1 MDSFIQT
8 IQAFFFYSPYWII
21 VLPGILLGLYA
32 YQKLLTTYQRYARV
46 PTQQGIT
53 GAEAARRILD
63 AAGLFD
69 VAIEMIPGSLTDH
82 YDPVHK
88 VLRLSEENY
97 RSRSIAAVGVA
108 AHEAGHALQ
117 HQAGYAF
124 FQLRMAVVPV
134 TQFATQMA
142 AILASIGFMLL
153 IFGILSPAL
162 FVKLLP
168 VIIIGYGAAT
178 LFQMITL
185 PVEYDASRRAA
196 VRLQALGI
204 IDDTELPAVKQVLH
218 AAALTYVAA
227 LVTAV
232 LELLQ
237 WILIFRGFSD
247 E

>member
-1 MDSFIQT
+1 MDIGFIE
-8 IQAFFFYSPYWII
+8 AFFYYSPYWII
-21 VLPGILLGLYA
+21 VLPGILLGFYA
-32 YQKLLTTYQRYARV
+32 QQKLMSTYRRYAQV
-46 PTQQGIT
+46 PNLRGLT
-53 GAEAARRILD
+53 GAEVARRILD

-69 VAIEMIPGSLTDH
+69 VAVEMIPGALTDH
-82 YDPVHK
+82 YDPLKK
-88 VLRLSEENY
+88 VLRLSEANY
-97 RSRSIAAVGVA
+97 RSPSLAAIGVA

-117 HQAGYAF
+117 HKAGYALL
-124 FQLRMAVVPV
+124 QLRMAIVPV

-142 AILASIGFMLL
+142 AILAGIGFMLL
-153 IFGILSPAL
+153 FFGVLSPVL
-162 FVKLLP
+162 FAKLLP

-178 LFQMITL
+178 FFQLVTL

-196 VRLQALGI
+196 IQLRSLGI
-204 IDDTELPAVKQVLH
+204 IDDTELPAIKQVLN

-247 E
+247 DS